1 MTRLVRDLARSTP
14 LRLALALVA
23 LFALV
28 SLLSL
33 WASYIVSQRSF
44 LQTMRADLTQ
54 DMAGFRA
61 APTSLALARLVE
73 AEAEATDPER
83 MVLSYVAPTRR
94 HFGNAMIARDADGYH
109 ILTGIPD
116 NPRIKGRFMALT
128 ASMKGGQL
136 TIARSLA
143 DVEALRDVYLRILL
157 LSLIPTVLIGLS
169 GGLFMAR
176 RSAKR
181 VRSINETLDRL
192 TGGGLE
198 ARVGPGPGWPAD
210 LAEIGRKVDTMAEA
224 QESSVAALRQVSSD
238 IAHDLKTPIQRV
250 AVYLS
255 DLSEREVSDG
265 VSQELLDKAKAELDG
280 IVGVFHALLQIAQ
293 IETGSPKAGF
303 KPVDLVELCR
313 TFRDLYEPA
322 AVEAG
327 HSLTFT
333 HEDKA
338 RFEVLGDRGLL
349 GQVLANLIEN
359 AIRHTQS
366 DARITLSLTREDG
379 RSVVSVSDN
388 GPGVPPDE
396 RELVLRRLYRRDQS
410 RSTPGAGLG
419 LSLVSSIATLHGAA
433 VELEDN
439 APGLRV
445 VLRFPTFMPV

>member
-1 MTRLVRDLARSTP
+1 M
-14 LRLALALVA
+14 
-23 LFALV
+23 
-28 SLLSL
+28 
-33 WASYIVSQRSF
+33 
-44 LQTMRADLTQ
+44 
-54 DMAGFRA
+54 
-61 APTSLALARLVE
+61 
-73 AEAEATDPER
+73 
-83 MVLSYVAPTRR
+83 
-94 HFGNAMIARDADGYH
+94 
-109 ILTGIPD
+109 
-116 NPRIKGRFMALT
+116 
-128 ASMKGGQL
+128 
-136 TIARSLA
+136 
-143 DVEALRDVYLRILL
+143 
-157 LSLIPTVLIGLS
+157 
-169 GGLFMAR
+169 
-176 RSAKR
+176 
-181 VRSINETLDRL
+181 
-192 TGGGLE
+192 
-198 ARVGPGPGWPAD
+198 
-210 LAEIGRKVDTMAEA
+210 
-224 QESSVAALRQVSSD
+224 
-238 IAHDLKTPIQRV
+238 

-265 VSQELLDKAKAELDG
+265 VSQALLDKAKAELDG

-303 KPVDLVELCR
+303 KPVDLVELCG

-322 AVEAG
+322 AAEAV

-359 AIRHTQS
+359 AIRHTQP

-419 LSLVSSIATLHGAA
+419 LSLVSSIATLHGAT

-445 VLRFPTFMPV
+445 VLRFPAFVPD